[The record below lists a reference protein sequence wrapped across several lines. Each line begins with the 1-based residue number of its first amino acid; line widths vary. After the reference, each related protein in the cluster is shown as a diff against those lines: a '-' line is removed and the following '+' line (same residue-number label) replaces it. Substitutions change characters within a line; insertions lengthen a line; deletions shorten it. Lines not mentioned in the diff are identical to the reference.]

1 MLRRLR
7 LGRILLI
14 LAGAAV
20 FGLVAVQVST
30 WWWKEKRWNWII
42 IHHTASDYGNLAYF
56 RDLHQ
61 RERGWKDIAYHFLIN
76 NGTAGTAPGQIE
88 ESDLWKRREGGYS
101 TKVSQANQ
109 FGIAVVLVG
118 NFENHK
124 VSARQ
129 MEALLNLVLRLKRE
143 YNIPLN
149 HIVGHRELWQTAC
162 PGKHL
167 NMADLRRRI
176 KEMESGA
183 SQ

>member
-1 MLRRLR
+1 MLRRLKP
-7 LGRILLI
+7 GRILLI
-14 LAGAAV
+14 AAGVIALSAAAYQ
-20 FGLVAVQVST
+20 GSI

-56 RDLHQ
+56 RDMHQ

-88 ESDLWKRREGGYS
+88 ESDLWKRREANTS
-101 TKVSQANQ
+101 TKVAQANQ

-118 NFENHK
+118 NFENHA

-167 NMADLRRRI
+167 NMADLRRKI
-176 KEMESGA
+176 EEMEAGA
-183 SQ
+183 K